1 MGVHGDFI
9 GSHRR
14 VSIVPDMILL
24 LAVLASA
31 ALAQQPPQ
39 QSPTWFIPS
48 QEKGA
53 QDESAFCAAELA
65 KTSPSELY
73 KTRTS
78 EILLPEDLPPAV
90 CIEFPFAP
98 DQLRYGA
105 GSRGECHNQCCF
117 FRPPSKN
124 IPDPPPNPEWYEA
137 EAGCNDDGKAVTKP
151 IILNGENGDQ
161 RTVCIKNEEGIFS
174 PVDGASMACARGCCL
189 SFAAEN

>member
-14 VSIVPDMILL
+14 VSIIPDMILL
-24 LAVLASA
+24 LAALASV

-78 EILLPEDLPPAV
+78 GILLPRSASSSPSLPTSSATAPAAEESVTTSAASSDLPARTSPTL
-90 CIEFPFAP
+90 PP
-98 DQLRYGA
+98 TQSGT
-105 GSRGECHNQCCF
+105 
-117 FRPPSKN
+117 RPRL
-124 IPDPPPNPEWYEA
+124 D
-137 EAGCNDDGKAVTKP
+137 VTTTER
-151 IILNGENGDQ
+151 L
-161 RTVCIKNEEGIFS
+161 S
-174 PVDGASMACARGCCL
+174 ASHHP
-189 SFAAEN
+189 